1 MTLRFSGALMLLGLL
16 LPQLAG
22 CSQPAKSSLR
32 STVPF
37 QWTYTTLDGLE
48 QVMTPGPETKA
59 VVFEFLST
67 ECPIA
72 NRFQPELKRLDLEFS
87 PQGVRFVS
95 IYPNLGE
102 TAEGIRQHRAEAA
115 FSGEAGRDLRQEL
128 VNRWNITVTPE
139 VVVLAADG
147 ALIYRGRVNDQ
158 YAGLGQGK
166 PAPTRHDLEESLR
179 EYLARGV
186 AKGISTTPVGCR
198 IQREP

>member
-1 MTLRFSGALMLLGLL
+1 MLLGLL
-16 LPQLAG
+16 LLQFAG
-22 CSQPAKSSLR
+22 CSHPLKPSVRSPA
-32 STVPF
+32 PF
-37 QWTYTTLDGLE
+37 QWAYTTLDGLE
-48 QVMTPGPETKA
+48 QVMTPGLETKA

-72 NRFQPELKRLDLEFS
+72 NRFQPELNRLAVEFS
-87 PQGVRFVS
+87 PQGVRFVA

-102 TAEGIRQHRAEAA
+102 TAEGIRQHRADSA

-166 PAPTRHDLEESLR
+166 PAPTRHDLEEALR
-179 EYLARGV
+179 EYLANGLAQGV
-186 AKGISTTPVGCR
+186 STTPVGCR
-198 IQREP
+198 IQREL